1 MKNMRQDL
9 WPYMRTEA
17 RVYVKGD
24 EVFMSR
30 EWAGRDHRWVRRQ
43 RFFHHVTPSSL
54 ARLQRLYAVRRE
66 NYGADH
72 YELYR
77 TTYLRQAA

>member
-1 MKNMRQDL
+1 
-9 WPYMRTEA
+9 MRTEA

-30 EWAGRDHRWVRRQ
+30 EWAGRSHGWMRRH
-43 RFFHHVTPSSL
+43 RFFYNVTPSSL
-54 ARLQRLYAVRRE
+54 ARLQRLYAVRRQD
-66 NYGADH
+66 YGPGH

-77 TTYLRQAA
+77 TQYLRQAA